1 MSEQTFN
8 RIKEMLAR
16 KGEQNIALAES
27 LGVDTRTVST
37 WCTNSSQPPIAT
49 LFRIA
54 RFLGMEAGDLLT
66 RMDDL
71 KPVNRKKERSK
82 AKTAKNTASKKSVS
96 KKSPASRK
104 R

>member
-71 KPVNRKKERSK
+71 KPVTRKKERK
-82 AKTAKNTASKKSVS
+82 AKTAKNAASKKSAS
-96 KKSPASRK
+96 KKSPTSRK